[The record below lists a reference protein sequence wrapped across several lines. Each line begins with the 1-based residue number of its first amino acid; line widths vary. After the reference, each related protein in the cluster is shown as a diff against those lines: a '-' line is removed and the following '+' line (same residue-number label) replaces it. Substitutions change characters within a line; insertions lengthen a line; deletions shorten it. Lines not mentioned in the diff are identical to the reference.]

1 MYSARLLKFLL
12 QLTAFAAVLFSGA
25 ALAGPKA
32 YVGNFKDNT
41 VSVIDTA
48 KNTVV
53 STIPVAAGP
62 HGMVISPDGRR
73 LYVSSDGTSVLNLID
88 TTVDRVVKTIEVGK
102 SPHGVALTPDGK
114 LLLVAVNGEDRIVFV
129 DTGTQAAAGSVRVAK
144 PHTIAVQPDGRVA
157 YVSSQDPDHPGLA
170 VIDLTLRKVTNTIP
184 LGKVPRD
191 LEFAYTGNAV
201 YFTEAG
207 LNTLEV
213 LDPKSGRVVAEIPTG
228 VSPHFV
234 KLFSNTKYG
243 MAVVQGPGELLLF
256 DPEKNKPAG
265 SIKVGKQPHWLTVLG
280 NGSTAYV
287 TNEGSNDVTVVDLAS
302 GKTTTIGVGNAP
314 RKIVVQPMMG
324 DPKVSISDFKFVP
337 RVLTIAPG
345 ETVTWSND
353 DGAPHAIAF
362 KGGAAGSDTL
372 FAGKTFS
379 RTFDKA
385 GSYDYY
391 CGIHNYMT
399 GQIIVSPK

>member
-1 MYSARLLKFLL
+1 M
-12 QLTAFAAVLFSGA
+12 AFAVVLFSGA

-41 VSVIDTA
+41 ISAIDTA
-48 KNTVV
+48 TNKVV
-53 STIPVAAGP
+53 STIPVATGP
-62 HGMVISPDGRR
+62 HGMVISSDGRR
-73 LYVSSDGTSVLNLID
+73 LYVSSDGASVVNVID
-88 TTVDRVVKTIEVGK
+88 TATDRVVKTIEVGK

-114 LLLVAVNGEDRIVFV
+114 LLLVAVNGEDRVVFV
-129 DTGTQAAAGSVRVAK
+129 DMGTQTVAGSVGIAK

-191 LEFAYTGNAV
+191 LEFAHTGNAV

-207 LNTLEV
+207 LNALEV

-234 KLFSNTKYG
+234 KFFANTKYG

-280 NGSTAYV
+280 NGRTAYV

-302 GKTTTIGVGNAP
+302 GRTTTTGVGNAP
-314 RKIVVQPMMG
+314 RKVVVQPVTG
-324 DPKVSISDFKFVP
+324 DPKVSITDFKFVP

-362 KGGAAGSDTL
+362 KDDAVGSDTL
-372 FAGKTFS
+372 FSGKTFS
-379 RTFDKA
+379 RTFEKT
-385 GSYDYY
+385 GTYDYY